1 MSDSAKTALGV
12 RGRLILYVTLVLLVG
27 FLVVGGYS
35 VFKTFQEIARGSQA
49 TVEAVAESAV
59 LNVQGFIQP
68 AIDIGESIAQAAE
81 GAMKSGVSRE
91 QMGEVAS
98 AIVAAN
104 RRFVGSTVAFEPN
117 GYDGKDAEYK
127 GNAPISDAD
136 GRMVPYFF
144 NKAGGGVGIEELVM
158 TVEAGIEGWYLAPL
172 RKNQTM
178 VVDPY
183 IYPVE
188 GQDVLMTTIS
198 VPIRNAGKAVG
209 IATIDMDMTRLR
221 EELGKITPLGVGEL
235 MLISSAGI
243 WASHPN
249 ADLLGQT
256 VARDDPVAGLV
267 GTAVQGSAEIGEDIY
282 YSFPVPFRGPDEI
295 WQVLV
300 RVPSAAVT
308 ERAWSAALTIGGI
321 TILATLLGTAVFWF
335 LGSAIA
341 QPILALA
348 GTTQKIAEGD
358 FRVKVD
364 GTERGDELGLLAKA
378 VQVLRDGQ
386 AAKVALEAEQEE
398 LKRKAEQSR
407 KQAMEEMAQRLE
419 TEVRNVMDALERS
432 VSTVDSESGDMQTTM
447 DRNGTLVDAVSGAT
461 EQASN
466 NVQAVAA
473 ASEQM
478 TASIQEIS
486 GQVGRA
492 STITRTAVEEI
503 DSASGTVGTVVSS
516 AKSVGDVVDLINDI
530 AEQTNL
536 LALNATIEAAR
547 AGEAGKGFAVVASEV
562 KALANQ
568 TSSAT
573 EEITGQINTM
583 RQASENAAAAMKNI
597 TERIREID
605 DVSGSIAAAI
615 EEQAASARE
624 ISSNASEAAR
634 FSAEVSRDIGEIDE
648 SSRTARTA
656 VDKVR
661 DVTGRLSGDAAGL
674 SRTVA
679 DFVRSLRSET

>member
-1 MSDSAKTALGV
+1 MSETARTTLGV
-12 RGRLILYVTLVLLVG
+12 RGRLILYVTLMLLVG
-27 FLVVGGYS
+27 YGVVGGYS
-35 VFKTFQEIARGSQA
+35 VQKTFQEVARGSEQ
-49 TVEAVAESAV
+49 TVQAVAEGAV

-68 AIDIGESIAQAAE
+68 AIDVAESIAQASE
-81 GAMKSGVSRE
+81 GAMRSGVTRE
-91 QMGEVAS
+91 QLGDVVS
-98 AIVAAN
+98 AIVVAN
-104 RRFVGSTVAFEPN
+104 RRFVGSTAAFEPN
-117 GYDGKDAEYK
+117 GYDGKDDAYK
-127 GNAPISDAD
+127 GKAPINDKD
-136 GRMVPYFF
+136 GRMVPYFY
-144 NKAGGGVGIEELVM
+144 NKSGGGVGIEELVM
-158 TVEAGIEGWYLAPL
+158 TIEAGIEGWYLAPL
-172 RKNQTM
+172 NKNRTM

-188 GQDVLMTTIS
+188 GKDVLMTTIS
-198 VPIRNAGKAVG
+198 VPIRKSGKAVG

-221 EELGKITPLGVGEL
+221 EELSKIAPLGVGQL
-235 MLISSAGI
+235 MLVSSAGI
-243 WASHPN
+243 WASHPD
-249 ADLLGQT
+249 ASLLGKP
-256 VARDDPVAGLV
+256 VAADDPVAGLM
-267 GTAVQGSAEIGEDIY
+267 GAASERSAEIGADVY
-282 YSFPVPFRGPDEI
+282 YSFPVPFRGPDEV

-300 RVPSAAVT
+300 KVPSAAVT
-308 ERAWSAALTIGGI
+308 ERAWFAALTIGTI
-321 TILATLLGTAVFWF
+321 TVLAIVLGSAVFWF

-341 QPILALA
+341 KPILALA
-348 GTTQKIAEGD
+348 DTTQKIAEGD
-358 FRVKVD
+358 LRVKVD
-364 GTERGDELGLLAKA
+364 GIGRGDELGLLAKA

-386 AAKVALEAEQEE
+386 AARVALESEQEE
-398 LKRKAEQSR
+398 LKVKAEQSR

-432 VSTVDSESGDMQTTM
+432 VSTVDSESGEMEATM
-447 DRNGTLVDAVSGAT
+447 DRSATLVTSVTGAT
-461 EQASN
+461 DQASN

-503 DSASGTVGTVVSS
+503 DSASGTVATVVES
-516 AKSVGDVVDLINDI
+516 AKSVEDVVDLINDI

-573 EEITGQINTM
+573 DEITGQINSM
-583 RQASENAAAAMKNI
+583 RAASENAAAAMKNI

-624 ISSNASEAAR
+624 ISSNANEAAR

-648 SSRTARTA
+648 ASRTARSA

-661 DVTGRLSGDAAGL
+661 NVTRQLSTDAAGL

-679 DFVRSLRSET
+679 DFVRSLRSDA